1 MDEPSPIPGVVPGR
15 PEDGADVVFTDEVLP
30 ELEIRE
36 LVPFFS
42 LDGQFSIF
50 STQEIVAYLEA
61 LFLASGVSAAD
72 ANRRAK
78 ALAAIHAGLLNPPPR
93 PREIRGT
100 IPVLRNPRVNHH
112 DEEPIE
118 VIDAF
123 KAAASAPTFDRR
135 QRAMDAVFFPLETEI
150 EALEFDPD
158 ADTLY
163 KPSRP
168 EGITAAIAGQ
178 SDLTQVTRLFPRD
191 GDFPLILEGS
201 GTLFQRP
208 VFSQHQTLAEKA
220 AEIALRKKT
229 AGTGAGAGAGV
240 GPLPDTPEAAFEA
253 ALTDLA
259 KRIEA
264 TGAADEHTLNAA
276 LDLYG
281 VVYADT
287 SENDLRELIKRVK
300 KAFRAVDAAAEPEP
314 KTPPRAGRKGA
325 PRASPASRE
334 PQEMADAGRAM
345 LIGFGEYQK
354 RPAKFSDSLGLYEEF
369 LQNPPQ
375 MTTLSSIPETL
386 TGLAE
391 AIARRQLELKD
402 VVEYLRMERLRRIY
416 DYIRA
421 RVDRYGKATPERL
434 QRAQEYLRALLGV
447 WNRLVR
453 PSRARSSLRFPIE
466 SELEEIKAGQDTSA
480 YDGNPTEDPELGRLN
495 APTIGAG
502 EMPIPEVLGTTGFD
516 DLADDAL
523 WEMAETQEGP
533 EATVTPESL
542 GVTGLSAGADEI
554 ARILLPVF
562 QRLRT
567 ATGLPLDLVG
577 LIETWRAHVLR
588 RSSADQWAGAG
599 AGAGASVNF
608 LDLTAVQEH
617 IATHAPIADQTAL
630 RSRARAIHEEIR
642 AATKT
647 AFVLGVAHWL
657 VAIQQSAVA
666 RAFVF
671 DPLMGS
677 VRYLDRWSALG
688 PPLTGATTGTAG
700 LNEPGALTYIA
711 NVIAETPLSG
721 TVTGVDTALQFA
733 DVGALYGAVLRTAR
747 DVFPDECLALANDWT
762 VYRREAEQVTERIKA
777 AEVSLAEAIQLKQP
791 RRVLR
796 EYVTLLMYL
805 PGLLSGKGPKTVAAP
820 SGLGAAGC
828 CLQKLAEDYKAD
840 SDWRQYH
847 KRLAQLK
854 DTFGKKRMTRV
865 PRPAIALPHRPGP
878 GPGPAEA
885 EAPTAAAALV
895 PAPEVEA
902 PTPAAAEAAT
912 VPVVLAWL
920 DRIAARPMP
929 LVLLPAAIISS
940 IRTDSRVLLPLTE
953 RAIQMAI
960 RTSQRRL
967 PNFTEQLTALVGID
981 ELSGILTS
989 IATALTARRAAFPA
1003 NSPESTVLTESVDS
1017 IIEFKKEWRALE
1029 GGGVLDERDIPD
1041 LRRIGHYVLARAI
1054 CLPADP
1060 GTGARAAATGA
1071 GILTLPQAVGAT
1083 FLPATIKETLGMLN
1097 TAFAAREMPTLAE
1110 QQAFITQKREEQK
1123 TQVLSEL
1130 DVLTVEERELVLQ
1143 SRRLGFGSIGALGG
1157 ALRAT
1162 EPPAAAGGPEFG
1174 ADLMQAP
1181 GPEPDAWGEA
1191 LDFPAG
1197 LGHDPDELNEEA
1209 V

>member
-78 ALAAIHAGLLNPPPR
+78 ALAAIHAGLLKPPPR

-112 DEEPIE
+112 DEEPIK
-118 VIDAF
+118 VIEAF

-178 SDLTQVTRLFPRD
+178 SDLSQVTRLFPRD
-191 GDFPLILEGS
+191 GDFPLILEDPGA
-201 GTLFQRP
+201 LFQRP

-220 AEIALRKKT
+220 AEIALRKKA
-229 AGTGAGAGAGV
+229 AGAGAGAGAEAGAGAGAGV

-300 KAFRAVDAAAEPEP
+300 KAFRAVDAAAEP
-314 KTPPRAGRKGA
+314 KTPPRAGRKGV
-325 PRASPASRE
+325 PRASRE

-375 MTTLSSIPETL
+375 MTTLSSIPATL

-466 SELEEIKAGQDTSA
+466 SELEEIKAGQDTST

-495 APTIGAG
+495 PPTIGAG

-516 DLADDAL
+516 NLADDAL
-523 WEMAETQEGP
+523 WEMAETQEGS

-577 LIETWRAHVLR
+577 LVETWRAHVLR

-599 AGAGASVNF
+599 TGVGAGAGVNF
-608 LDLTAVQEH
+608 LDLTAVQEY

-642 AATKT
+642 AATKA

-657 VAIQQSAVA
+657 VAIQQAAVA

-700 LNEPGALTYIA
+700 LNEPGALTYLA

-878 GPGPAEA
+878 AEA
-885 EAPTAAAALV
+885 EA
-895 PAPEVEA
+895 APEPA
-902 PTPAAAEAAT
+902 PAAAPAPAAPAPAEPAEAAAE
-912 VPVVLAWL
+912 PVVIAWL
-920 DRIAARPMP
+920 DRIAARPMS
-929 LVLLPAAIISS
+929 LALLPSTLIPS
-940 IRTDSRVLLPLTE
+940 IRTDSRVLTPMTD
-953 RAIQMAI
+953 RAIQMAL
-960 RTSQRRL
+960 RTGQRNL
-967 PNFTEQLTALVGID
+967 PKFAEMLEKVVGID
-981 ELSGILTS
+981 DLTGFLSS
-989 IATALTARRAAFPA
+989 IATVLSGRRAAFPA
-1003 NSPESTVLTESVDS
+1003 GSPEATALTESVHA

-1029 GGGVLDERDIPD
+1029 GGGVLDERDVPD
-1041 LRRIGHYVLARAI
+1041 LRRIGHYALARAI

-1060 GTGARAAATGA
+1060 GTGARTAATA
-1071 GILTLPQAVGAT
+1071 ALTLPQAVSAT

-1162 EPPAAAGGPEFG
+1162 EPPAAAVGPELG
-1174 ADLMQAP
+1174 ADLVQAP